1 MKLCTA
7 INKTDGFTV
16 MEVMVAVVIFSIVLI
31 GILRL
36 MSMGDKISGRKLW
49 MSQAVILAENQ
60 AEKIGQQENS
70 PVIMGDTSYQASING
85 QDYQVDRIRVNQPA
99 DKFTDTAS
107 CLEFMITVKR
117 IVDPSALMNF
127 RVLQGTNGDKILT
140 KK

>member
-7 INKTDGFTV
+7 INKTDGFTI
-16 MEVMVAVVIFSIVLI
+16 MEVMVAVVIFSIVLA
-31 GILRL
+31 GVLRL

-60 AEKIGQQENS
+60 AEKIGQQESS
-70 PVIMGDTSYQASING
+70 PIIMGDTSYQASING

-99 DKFTDTAS
+99 DKFADTAS

-117 IVDPSALMNF
+117 IIDPSAQLNF
-127 RVLQGTNGDKILT
+127 RVLQGTNGDKIIT

>member
-1 MKLCTA
+1 MMIC
-7 INKTDGFTV
+7 NKEIKTTGFTI

-60 AEKIGQQENS
+60 AEKIGQQESS
-70 PVIMGDTSYQASING
+70 PIIMGDTSYQSSING
-85 QDYQVDRIRVNQPA
+85 QDYQVDRVRVNQPA
-99 DKFTDTAS
+99 NKFADTPS

-117 IVDPSALMNF
+117 LIDPTAQVNF
-127 RVLQGTNGDKILT
+127 RVLQGTNGDKIIT

>member
-1 MKLCTA
+1 MM
-7 INKTDGFTV
+7 IYNKEIKTTGFTI

-60 AEKIGQQENS
+60 AEKIGQQESS
-70 PVIMGDTSYQASING
+70 PIIMGDTSYQSSING
-85 QDYQVDRIRVNQPA
+85 QDYQVDRVRVNQPA
-99 DKFTDTAS
+99 NKFADTAS

-117 IVDPSALMNF
+117 LIDPTAQVNF
-127 RVLQGTNGDKILT
+127 RVLQGTNGDKIIT

>member
-1 MKLCTA
+1 MKLCKA
-7 INKTDGFTV
+7 IHKTDGFTI

-31 GILRL
+31 GILHL

-60 AEKIGQQENS
+60 AEKIGQQESS
-70 PVIMGDTSYQASING
+70 PIIMGDTSYQASING

-99 DKFTDTAS
+99 DKFADTAF

-117 IVDPSALMNF
+117 IIDPSAQLNF
-127 RVLQGTNGDKILT
+127 RVLQGTNGDKIIT